1 MKSCLRLLKD
11 SGELAVLSFKL
22 SFKMEI
28 EYSKKVIQYFKNP
41 KFARIPKHVNA
52 EAKVGNIVCG
62 DEIKIFLY
70 IENGKIEDIGYK
82 TFGCAAAIASSEALC
97 RLVKGKSV
105 KEAKKIT
112 PKKILEHLG
121 KLPKFKYHCLTMV
134 VQALKN
140 AIENY
145 EKLS

>member
-1 MKSCLRLLKD
+1 
-11 SGELAVLSFKL
+11 
-22 SFKMEI
+22 MEI

-41 KFARIPKHVNA
+41 KFARKPKQVNA
-52 EAKVGNIVCG
+52 EAKVGNIVCE

-70 IENGKIEDIGYK
+70 IENKRIKDVGYK

-97 RLVKGKSV
+97 RLIKNKTL
-105 KEAKKIT
+105 KEAKQIT

>member
-1 MKSCLRLLKD
+1 
-11 SGELAVLSFKL
+11 
-22 SFKMEI
+22 MET

-41 KFARIPKHVNA
+41 KFARKSKQVNA

-70 IENGKIEDIGYK
+70 IENKRIKDVGYK

-97 RLVKGKSV
+97 RLIKNKTL
-105 KEAKKIT
+105 KEAKQIT

>member
-1 MKSCLRLLKD
+1 
-11 SGELAVLSFKL
+11 
-22 SFKMEI
+22 MET

-41 KFARIPKHVNA
+41 KFARKPKQVNA

-70 IENGKIEDIGYK
+70 IENKRIKDVGYK

-97 RLVKGKSV
+97 RLIKNKTLKEVKQ
-105 KEAKKIT
+105 IT